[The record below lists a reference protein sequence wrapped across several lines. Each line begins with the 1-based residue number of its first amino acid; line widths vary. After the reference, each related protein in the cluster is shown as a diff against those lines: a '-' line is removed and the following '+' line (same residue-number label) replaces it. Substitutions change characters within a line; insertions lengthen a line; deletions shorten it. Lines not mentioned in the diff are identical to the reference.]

1 MEIQLNQV
9 CPNVFEGIKINSEV
23 WNSNLLIEN
32 EGRYQILAQ
41 SGRGKTSFLYF
52 LLGLRNDYTG
62 EIQINQKR
70 IQDIKEEE
78 WVKLRKTKMTSIF
91 QDLQLIGH
99 LTVAE
104 NIRLIPE
111 YAKGY
116 DEDAIQKIVTDLG
129 IEEKWNE
136 KVNTLSF
143 GQKQRVAII
152 RSICK
157 PFEILLCDEPF
168 SHLDTENTRLC
179 QSLILKRLDEEKASL
194 LITTLDGESEMALK
208 TINL

>member
-111 YAKGY
+111 FAKGY
-116 DEDAIQKIVTDLG
+116 DEDIIQKIVAKLITKNIGILITDHNVQ
-129 IEEKWNE
+129 E
-136 KVNTLSF
+136 TL
-143 GQKQRVAII
+143 AITD
-152 RSICK
+152 RTYLM
-157 PFEILLCDEPF
+157 FEG
-168 SHLDTENTRLC
+168 S
-179 QSLILKRLDEEKASL
+179 ILKHGIPEDLANDEMVRKVYLGQNFELRKKKISF
-194 LITTLDGESEMALK
+194 
-208 TINL
+208 